1 VLVSFVQGAV
11 YVFVQDQDTMVW
23 SQKQKIVPVRP
34 LENDR
39 FGAAVA
45 MNDDFLVIGVPN
57 RQKSF
62 TLTATVCSCAIPS
75 RWHSRKEPHTA

>member
-1 VLVSFVQGAV
+1 MQGAV

-62 TLTATVCSCAIPS
+62 TLTSTVRFPRPIQSIRIRAYSSTKAGP
-75 RWHSRKEPHTA
+75 